1 MSGSAAN
8 AAARRRR
15 AEATPV
21 PARQQRQ
28 EPLQSTRTELETG
41 NKITPLQILQ
51 NHEEQ
56 ITNLTENLESV
67 INEIMEKKLAF
78 YTEKIKQIILTQEKL
93 EEKYTNL
100 NKQLISGDTNNTKND
115 VTDNNINNIISVK
128 LDEFKNM
135 LIKNQASVLE
145 FSNEISKMKDDVIMN
160 TNNINN
166 LSISCKNMS
175 CKEDEIHSED
185 KNINSTQML
194 FESLLKNSLFQENFD
209 NRNILDTDD
218 ESEKE
223 IQDDSQEINLGEEII
238 LGEEDL
244 IESVDIKHEIQEIA
258 KELAIENK
266 KIDIVEDII
275 EARTEDI
282 LEDNAEQL

>member
-28 EPLQSTRTELETG
+28 EPIQSVKPPLETG

-67 INEIMEKKLAF
+67 INDIMEKNLTLYK
-78 YTEKIKQIILTQEKL
+78 EKIKQIILTQEKL
-93 EEKYTNL
+93 EEKFNNL
-100 NKQLISGDTNNTKND
+100 NKQLISSDTNNATND
-115 VTDNNINNIISVK
+115 INDNVNNIISVK

-145 FSNEISKMKDDVIMN
+145 FSNEIYKMKDDVIMN

-166 LSISCKNMS
+166 LSMSYKNMS
-175 CKEDEIHSED
+175 YKEDEINQED

-223 IQDDSQEINLGEEII
+223 TQDDSQEINLGEEIV
-238 LGEEDL
+238 LGEDDL

-258 KELAIENK
+258 KELASENK
-266 KIDIVEDII
+266 KIDIIEDEIEDKIEDISQG
-275 EARTEDI
+275 
-282 LEDNAEQL
+282 NAEEV

>member
-28 EPLQSTRTELETG
+28 EPIQSVKPQLETG

-67 INEIMEKKLAF
+67 INDIMEKKLTL

-93 EEKYTNL
+93 EEKFNNL
-100 NKQLISGDTNNTKND
+100 NKQLISSETNNVTND
-115 VTDNNINNIISVK
+115 
-128 LDEFKNM
+128 
-135 LIKNQASVLE
+135 IKNQASVLE
-145 FSNEISKMKDDVIMN
+145 FSNEIYKMKDNVLMN

-166 LSISCKNMS
+166 LSISYKNMS
-175 CKEDEIHSED
+175 CKED
-185 KNINSTQML
+185 
-194 FESLLKNSLFQENFD
+194 
-209 NRNILDTDD
+209 
-218 ESEKE
+218 
-223 IQDDSQEINLGEEII
+223 
-238 LGEEDL
+238 
-244 IESVDIKHEIQEIA
+244 
-258 KELAIENK
+258 
-266 KIDIVEDII
+266 
-275 EARTEDI
+275 
-282 LEDNAEQL
+282 

>member
-28 EPLQSTRTELETG
+28 EPIQSVKPPLETG

-56 ITNLTENLESV
+56 ITNLTENLENV
-67 INEIMEKKLAF
+67 INDIMEKKLTL

-93 EEKYTNL
+93 EEKFNNL
-100 NKQLISGDTNNTKND
+100 NKQLISSDTNNTTND
-115 VTDNNINNIISVK
+115 INDNVNNIILVK

-145 FSNEISKMKDDVIMN
+145 FSNEIYKMKDDVIMN

-166 LSISCKNMS
+166 LSMSYKNMS
-175 CKEDEIHSED
+175 YKENEINQED

-223 IQDDSQEINLGEEII
+223 TQDDSQEINLGEEIV
-238 LGEEDL
+238 LGEDDL

-258 KELAIENK
+258 KELASENK
-266 KIDIVEDII
+266 KIDIIEDEIEDKIEDISQG
-275 EARTEDI
+275 
-282 LEDNAEQL
+282 NAEEV

>member
-21 PARQQRQ
+21 PVRQQRQ
-28 EPLQSTRTELETG
+28 EPVQSTRSQLETG

-78 YTEKIKQIILTQEKL
+78 YTEKIKQIIVTQEKL
-93 EEKYTNL
+93 EEKYNNL
-100 NKQLISGDTNNTKND
+100 NKQLINTDTNNTKND
-115 VTDNNINNIISVK
+115 VTDNINNIISVK

-145 FSNEISKMKDDVIMN
+145 FSNEISKMKDDVTMN

-194 FESLLKNSLFQENFD
+194 FESLLKNNLFQENFD

-218 ESEKE
+218 ENEKE
-223 IQDDSQEINLGEEII
+223 NSDDSQEINLGEEII

-244 IESVDIKHEIQEIA
+244 IESVYIKHEIQEIA

-266 KIDIVEDII
+266 KIDIVEDEI
-275 EARTEDI
+275 EDRTEDI

>member
-28 EPLQSTRTELETG
+28 EPIQSVKPPLETG

-67 INEIMEKKLAF
+67 INDIMEKKLTL

-93 EEKYTNL
+93 EEKFNNL
-100 NKQLISGDTNNTKND
+100 NKQLISSDTNNTTND
-115 VTDNNINNIISVK
+115 INDNVNNIILVK

-145 FSNEISKMKDDVIMN
+145 FSNEIYKMKDDVIMN

-166 LSISCKNMS
+166 LSMSYKNMS
-175 CKEDEIHSED
+175 YKENEINQED

-223 IQDDSQEINLGEEII
+223 TQDDSQEINLGEEIV
-238 LGEEDL
+238 LGEDDL

-258 KELAIENK
+258 KELASENK
-266 KIDIVEDII
+266 KIDIIEDEIEDKIEDISQG
-275 EARTEDI
+275 
-282 LEDNAEQL
+282 NAEEV